1 MENIMSKLP
10 LMLGAVLALFATAPL
25 AAAQHNHGS
34 HGAQSTIQTTPT
46 DGAMGAAPQT
56 FNATFEH
63 PMRLTA
69 LVITPSGGDPI
80 AVTVPASV
88 AATTASVA
96 LPRLAPGNYTFA
108 WTASGDDNH
117 TMTGRVRYMVH

>member
-1 MENIMSKLP
+1 MSKLP

-25 AAAQHNHGS
+25 ASAQHDHGG
-34 HGAQSTIQTTPT
+34 HGAHSAIQTTPT
-46 DGAMGAAPQT
+46 DGAMGAAPES
-56 FNATFEH
+56 FSATFEH

-69 LVITPSGGDPI
+69 LVITPRGGDPI
-80 AVTVPASV
+80 AVTIPASET
-88 AATTASVA
+88 ATTASVA

-108 WTASGDDNH
+108 WTATGGDNH

>member
-1 MENIMSKLP
+1 MLRLP

-25 AAAQHNHGS
+25 AAAQHDHGG
-34 HGAQSTIQTTPT
+34 HGAQSATQTSPA
-46 DGAMGAAPQT
+46 DGAMGAAPET
-56 FNATFEH
+56 FSATFEH
-63 PMRLTA
+63 PMRLTG
-69 LVITPSGGDPI
+69 LVITPRGGDPI
-80 AVTVPASV
+80 AVTIPASE
-88 AATTASVA
+88 ATITASIA

>member
-1 MENIMSKLP
+1 MSNLP

-25 AAAQHNHGS
+25 AAAQHDHGS
-34 HGAQSTIQTTPT
+34 HSAQSAVQTTPT
-46 DGAMGAAPQT
+46 DDTMGAAPET
-56 FNATFEH
+56 FSATFEH

-69 LVITPSGGDPI
+69 LVITPNRGDPI
-80 AVTVPASV
+80 AVTIPASE
-88 AATTASVA
+88 AATTANVA

-108 WTASGDDNH
+108 WTASGGDNH